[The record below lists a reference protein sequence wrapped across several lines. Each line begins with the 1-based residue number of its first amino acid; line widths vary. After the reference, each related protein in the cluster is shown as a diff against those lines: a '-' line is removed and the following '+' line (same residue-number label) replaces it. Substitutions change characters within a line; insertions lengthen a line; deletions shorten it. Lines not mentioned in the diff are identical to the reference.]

1 MKFIVAIPLKKTENV
16 WYFLDNPENQIA
28 VKVPKEACFEES

>member
-1 MKFIVAIPLKKTENV
+1 MKFIVAIPLKKTENGS
-16 WYFLDNPENQIA
+16 FLDNPENQIA